1 MKGMCNLDNTEKMRQ
16 TLDLAR
22 QAMEAGELPVAAIIF
37 RGDERIAA
45 SHTSERADRRYLVHA
60 ELKVLLEADTKGF
73 SFQDRRSMQLFVNL
87 EPCLMC
93 LGAAASFF
101 IGEIH
106 YALESPE
113 DGAARVAQSWS
124 PGGPGLQQYRFPAL
138 HGGLLRAES
147 QDLFRQYAALSKPG
161 AMRNFAEGL
170 GRL

>member
-1 MKGMCNLDNTEKMRQ
+1 MDCTAKMRH

-22 QAMEAGELPVAAIIF
+22 QAMEAGELPVAAVIF
-37 RGDERIAA
+37 RGDEIVAM
-45 SHTSERADRRYLVHA
+45 SHTSERADRRCLVHA
-60 ELKVLLEADTKGF
+60 ELKALLEADAKGF

-93 LGAAASFF
+93 LGAATSFF

-113 DGAARVAQSWS
+113 DGAAWVARSWS
-124 PGGPGLQQYRFPAL
+124 PGGQSFQQYRFPAL
-138 HGGLLRAES
+138 HGGLLREQS
-147 QDLFRQYAALSKPG
+147 QELFREYAAGRLPG
-161 AMRNFAEGL
+161 PMQDFADRL